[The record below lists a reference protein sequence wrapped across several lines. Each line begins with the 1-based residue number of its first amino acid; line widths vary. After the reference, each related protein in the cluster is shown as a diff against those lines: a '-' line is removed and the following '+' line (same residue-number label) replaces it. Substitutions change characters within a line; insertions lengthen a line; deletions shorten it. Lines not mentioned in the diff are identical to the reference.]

1 MNVNLVQEIVQ
12 RYLSHMFRVPVIL
25 KKIRNSVKLLHNS
38 DKKKKLVLRMWHG
51 TPYVV
56 LEVTS
61 TSSSCHHAHRD
72 AI

>member
-38 DKKKKLVLRMWHG
+38 DKKKTC
-51 TPYVV
+51 TPYVAWYS
-56 LEVTS
+56 LCCFRS
-61 TSSSCHHAHRD
+61 H
-72 AI
+72 